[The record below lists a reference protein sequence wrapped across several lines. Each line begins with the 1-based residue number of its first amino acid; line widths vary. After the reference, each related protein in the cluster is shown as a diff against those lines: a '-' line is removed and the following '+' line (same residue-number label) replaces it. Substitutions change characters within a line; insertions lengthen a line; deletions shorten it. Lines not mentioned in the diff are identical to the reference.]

1 MTITNNV
8 FDHNF
13 AIESGAVFNS
23 RSMRQTTSTLAL
35 TNNTFTNNKCGQN
48 GGVYSFI
55 LTDYKIAS
63 VDNIYINNSA
73 GLAGG
78 VGYGLR
84 ASFALLEENA
94 YYENNAAG
102 TYGGAWYLSANN
114 YKTNLQSFQL
124 SQNTFISSTAQASML
139 FFYHNFSYF
148 AIEGGCIYVETGS
161 ISLDQCILQV

>member
-1 MTITNNV
+1 
-8 FDHNF
+8 
-13 AIESGAVFNS
+13 
-23 RSMRQTTSTLAL
+23 MRQQTSSLNII
-35 TNNTFTNNKCGQN
+35 NNTFTNNKCAQN

-55 LTDYKIAS
+55 LTDYKMILTNNS
-63 VDNIYINNSA
+63 YINNSA

-114 YKTNLQSFQL
+114 YKTNLQSFEL
-124 SQNTFISSTAQASML
+124 SWSTFINSTSQQSTL
-139 FFYHNFSYF
+139 TFYHNFSN
-148 AIEGGCIYVETGS
+148 V
-161 ISLDQCILQV
+161 V